1 MIRASTNSVFVSRLR
16 VCNGIWICG
25 ITLGTWLMIIE
36 RSCNIVVWCT
46 DADGY
51 CCSFNEGSG
60 VTLWLAQRC
69 HQKLE

>member
-1 MIRASTNSVFVSRLR
+1 
-16 VCNGIWICG
+16 
-25 ITLGTWLMIIE
+25 MIIE

-51 CCSFNEGSG
+51 CCSFKEGSG
-60 VTLWLAQRC
+60 VASRIAQHR